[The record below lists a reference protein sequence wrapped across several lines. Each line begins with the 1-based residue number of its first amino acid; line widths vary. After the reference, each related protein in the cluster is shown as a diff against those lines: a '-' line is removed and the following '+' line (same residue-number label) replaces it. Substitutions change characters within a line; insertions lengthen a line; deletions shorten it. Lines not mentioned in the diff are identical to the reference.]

1 MKLDGDAAA
10 LQAYAGLL
18 DEFDRN
24 FESVS
29 PWGPSGQCGAG
40 VGSAAMGWLF
50 PLDRRPDK

>member
-29 PWGPSGQCGAG
+29 P
-40 VGSAAMGWLF
+40 
-50 PLDRRPDK
+50 